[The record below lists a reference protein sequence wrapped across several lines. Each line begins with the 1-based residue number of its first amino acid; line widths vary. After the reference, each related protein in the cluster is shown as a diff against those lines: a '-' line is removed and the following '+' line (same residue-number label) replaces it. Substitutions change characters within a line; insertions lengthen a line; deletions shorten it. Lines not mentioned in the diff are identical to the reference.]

1 MNALVIG
8 GARSGLAVAK
18 LLNAKGYDVTLTTNQ
33 DFPQRDAIERLG
45 IRVSLNDRDLNLVKP
60 YDVVVKNPGISNNHP
75 LVCKFESVVNE
86 IEVAT
91 WFAPHYTYYAVSG
104 TNGKTT
110 TVSLLHEMLVS
121 KNDNAL
127 LAGNV
132 GYALSEAVFQDGDA
146 ARDVALEI
154 SAFQMEGTPSFAP
167 DVYGILNLSPDH
179 LDRYDG
185 NAEAY
190 YAEKVRILPNVKCFV
205 KNMDDANIVRLTQN
219 YRGETITLS
228 LKNQNTDIYRDGTH
242 IMYRDVR
249 LFDLRSLK
257 IVGEHNIYNAAM
269 AAYMAYRAHVPVET
283 IQNVVASFTGVEH
296 RIEYVATVHGVR
308 YYNDSKATNPESTE
322 VALKAFDK
330 NIILLA
336 GGFDKRIS
344 FEGLR
349 PYANRIKAIYVFGE
363 SAEQIKSVFP
373 NAVVVK
379 TMLDGTKNAI
389 NIAVSGDVVLLSPA
403 CASYDQFDNYEQR
416 GTIFKEYIKTLE

>member
-1 MNALVIG
+1 
-8 GARSGLAVAK
+8 
-18 LLNAKGYDVTLTTNQ
+18 
-33 DFPQRDAIERLG
+33 
-45 IRVSLNDRDLNLVKP
+45 
-60 YDVVVKNPGISNNHP
+60 
-75 LVCKFESVVNE
+75 
-86 IEVAT
+86 
-91 WFAPHYTYYAVSG
+91 
-104 TNGKTT
+104 
-110 TVSLLHEMLVS
+110 
-121 KNDNAL
+121 
-127 LAGNV
+127 
-132 GYALSEAVFQDGDA
+132 
-146 ARDVALEI
+146 
-154 SAFQMEGTPSFAP
+154 MEGTPSFAP

-185 NAEAY
+185 NLEAY

-219 YRGETITLS
+219 YQGETITLS

-249 LFDLRSLK
+249 LFDQTSLK
-257 IVGEHNIYNAAM
+257 IVGEHNIYNATM

-283 IQNVVASFTGVEH
+283 IQNVIASFTGVEH
-296 RIEYVATVHGVR
+296 RIEYVATVNGVR

-363 SAEQIKSVFP
+363 SLEQIKSVFP

-403 CASYDQFDNYEQR
+403 CASYDQFDNYER
-416 GTIFKEYIKTLE
+416 GNNL